1 MISRY
6 FIYIPTWICTKT
18 GVQNCKTMIITLN
31 IYRIWYCCAFVLTL
45 QKTGETE
52 EESGI
57 RRSIHGPCTFLC
69 GPYNPLPD
77 HRHDQNTIHNL
88 YMMLKFQHL
97 NLKEPQILTRNSVL
111 SVWPLFGKLARRSTI
126 WTRDTGTRSVYY
138 CARSVQDNFRNWHRY
153 TDRVAQFRKQNR
165 IWK

>member
-1 MISRY
+1 M
-6 FIYIPTWICTKT
+6 
-18 GVQNCKTMIITLN
+18 GVLVC
-31 IYRIWYCCAFVLTL
+31 VLQEL
-45 QKTGETE
+45 DEIK

-97 NLKEPQILTRNSVL
+97 NLKESQILTRNSVL
-111 SVWPLFGKLARRSTI
+111 SV
-126 WTRDTGTRSVYY
+126 
-138 CARSVQDNFRNWHRY
+138 
-153 TDRVAQFRKQNR
+153 
-165 IWK
+165 